1 MILMRRMT
9 IFIRKDIFFRMQK
22 FYRIIIGS
30 SNFTK
35 AALGSNREWN
45 IRIISTDKGEM
56 AQEILEEF
64 QELWNSQYTMEFD
77 DFYEEYAER
86 YRIIK
91 QQQKNS
97 TSGTDSIY

>member
-1 MILMRRMT
+1 MT
-9 IFIRKDIFFRMQK
+9 IFHTKGYIFENAEI
-22 FYRIIIGS
+22 YRIIIGS

-77 DFYEEYAER
+77 DFFM
-86 YRIIK
+86 
-91 QQQKNS
+91 KNMQNVTES
-97 TSGTDSIY
+97 LNSNRK